1 MLLLQS
7 RPASAAALEV
17 GGRARETGSCLP
29 PEMSASRR
37 PWGPRL
43 RATRPSPPGPHA
55 NNPPKRGETYR
66 RRGLLPRGRNP
77 DTCPSHHQVA
87 RERRALARF
96 PCPGVL
102 HLTRLRPLMV
112 STSSRRTR
120 KGTQSP
126 SGPGSR
132 GESQAVLILLM
143 TGPQEPRTRG
153 RTPNTRLRPT
163 LPQER
168 SEPWTEPWA
177 HVPTGGGDRD
187 SGYHSGVDSTH
198 AFSPGL
204 FFSFSSF

>member
-1 MLLLQS
+1 MAAERGRQAAASHPRCQQADARGDHGCVQPALHPQGLTLTTHRKGGRHTGGEACYRGAATPTLARPTTRWRGS
-7 RPASAAALEV
+7 AAPSLAFRAPASP
-17 GGRARETGSCLP
+17 RA
-29 PEMSASRR
+29 
-37 PWGPRL
+37 
-43 RATRPSPPGPHA
+43 
-55 NNPPKRGETYR
+55 
-66 RRGLLPRGRNP
+66 
-77 DTCPSHHQVA
+77 
-87 RERRALARF
+87 
-96 PCPGVL
+96 L